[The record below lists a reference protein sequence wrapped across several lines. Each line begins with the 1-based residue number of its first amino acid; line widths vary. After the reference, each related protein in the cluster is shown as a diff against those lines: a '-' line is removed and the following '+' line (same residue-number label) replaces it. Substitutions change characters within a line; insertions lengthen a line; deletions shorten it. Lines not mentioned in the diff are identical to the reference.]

1 MASHCRN
8 DERFCAPRFE
18 EFSNDPVYCRNSG
31 DSPTTCCHGD
41 TAASK
46 GLFRRENPAKS
57 LEKTLFEAFCS
68 GPREFLADHVQF
80 RDMDVPEETG

>member
-1 MASHCRN
+1 L
-8 DERFCAPRFE
+8 
-18 EFSNDPVYCRNSG
+18 
-31 DSPTTCCHGD
+31 
-41 TAASK
+41 K

-57 LEKTLFEAFCS
+57 LEKTLFETFCS